1 MKLNKEQKDVLKVMV
16 KSLPKGL
23 KFDSNAEK
31 EIYAVLYFKHLKNK
45 TRDFTCGYKTIEA
58 ECGYTR
64 NTISHYIKSL
74 EEKKYIKHAQGSSGK
89 NSKFELLFVHEN
101 NMSNCACKQTDNQ
114 NVTTILCID
123 DCAYANDGQL
133 CTKYKY
139 KDKYKDKDNYY
150 TTNTILNN
158 NSTNTKTTNTTTTID
173 YSVLED
179 MIDRIIENKINKIT
193 EPMNTMNTNCTA
205 TKELVTKLL
214 ERLDVLENTVNTL
227 VENNNM
233 LVQRLDKAA
242 VVIKGLMNNKTTVK
256 PVQQMPVQTV
266 QPVKDMKVQTVQK
279 MSVVEY
285 AEKKNDKKKASAR
298 LTQLWKVIDDKSAS
312 KESKLPAVKELKE
325 LVNSDLISEKQK
337 YWSQQRIDNFA
348 EIEKAK
354 DNEELISTKVETILA
369 QHSNM
374 KEALNR
380 EDYEY
385 IKANGEEYL
394 KSVQEA
400 EKLKKNKKLS
410 KEAYAK
416 VDSIT
421 RSNSIYKEV
430 DDYLKLVASNKLE
443 GTKHTKEEVEEAKK
457 NNEAEKLNTQ
467 LAVRKEI
474 DDVFNILLDKLSK
487 DKYKV
492 IESYFKA
499 DYENRVSKITLYNQ
513 KEHTGLKDM
522 AWNRL
527 LGEIN
532 MHNKNCIEQKEA
544 VESNEENTDTNN
556 SCNETDDEVQL
567 PNGTYEENI
576 KDFTERYIEYMKR
589 EAKGEPINV
598 DDTKDKYKNEC
609 RRLNKYEHAKESV
622 ITEYWLVADKEFR
635 QYNISNSKLKRIA

>member
-16 KSLPKGL
+16 KSLPKDL

-31 EIYAVLYFKHLKNK
+31 QVCAVLYSKHLKNK
-45 TRDFTCGYKTIEA
+45 TIDFTCGYKTIEA

-64 NTISHYIKSL
+64 HTISNYIKSL
-74 EEKKYIKHAQGSSGK
+74 EAKKYIKHTQGSRGK
-89 NSKFELLFVHEN
+89 NSKFELLFGHKEN
-101 NMSNCACKQTDNQ
+101 MDNCPYKPTDNQ
-114 NVTTILCID
+114 NVTAILDIG
-123 DCAYANDGQL
+123 DCPWTNDTQL
-133 CTKYKY
+133 DTKYKY

-150 TTNTILNN
+150 TTTILNN
-158 NSTNTKTTNTTTTID
+158 NSTNTKTTNTTTTTID

-179 MIDRIIENKINKIT
+179 MIDRIIDNKINKLT
-193 EPMNTMNTNCTA
+193 ETMNTMNTNCTA

-214 ERLDVLENTVNTL
+214 ERLDELETTVNTL
-227 VENNNM
+227 VKNNNI
-233 LVQRLDKAA
+233 LVERLNKAA
-242 VVIKGLMNNKTTVK
+242 VVIKGLMNNKTTVQ
-256 PVQQMPVQTV
+256 PVQQMPV
-266 QPVKDMKVQTVQK
+266 KTVQK

-285 AEKKNDKKKASAR
+285 AEKKNDKKNASAR
-298 LTQLWKVIDDKSAS
+298 LTQLWNVIDDKSAS
-312 KESKLPAVKELKE
+312 MESKLPAVKELKE
-325 LVNSDLISEKQK
+325 LIKSDLVSEKQK
-337 YWSQQRIDNFA
+337 YWSQQRIDKYA
-348 EIEKAK
+348 DIEKAK
-354 DNEELISTKVETILA
+354 DNEELISTKIETILA

-394 KSVQEA
+394 KSVKEA
-400 EKLKKNKKLS
+400 EQLKKNKKLS

-457 NNEAEKLNTQ
+457 SNEAEKLNTQ

-474 DDVFNILLDKLSK
+474 DEVFNILLDKLSEQE
-487 DKYKV
+487 YKV
-492 IESYFKA
+492 IESDFKT
-499 DYENRVSKITLYNQ
+499 DYENRVSKITLYNP

-527 LGEIN
+527 LNEIN
-532 MHNKNCIEQKEA
+532 MHNKNCIESKEA
-544 VESNEENTDTNN
+544 VESNEEKTDTKT
-556 SCNETDDEVQL
+556 SCNETDDEVKL
-567 PNGTYEENI
+567 PNGTYEYNI
-576 KDFTERYIEYMKR
+576 NHFTERYIEYMKT
-589 EAKGEPINV
+589 EAKGEPININEIK
-598 DDTKDKYKNEC
+598 DDYVSTC
-609 RRLNKYEHAKESV
+609 RRLNKYEHSKERV

-635 QYNISNSKLKRIA
+635 KYNISNSKIKRIA